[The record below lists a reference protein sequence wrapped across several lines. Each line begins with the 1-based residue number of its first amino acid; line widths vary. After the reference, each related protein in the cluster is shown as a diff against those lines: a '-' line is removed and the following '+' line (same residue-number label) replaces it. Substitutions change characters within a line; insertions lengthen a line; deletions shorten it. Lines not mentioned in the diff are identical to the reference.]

1 MATTGDI
8 AMPNINLNLK
18 KNLFADKFYPL
29 LLDYSKRW
37 EVYYGG
43 AGSGKSYFITQKIII
58 RCCREPI
65 RVLVCRRYAS
75 TLRNTCFALFKEVL
89 TKWQLTNYVKINESD
104 FRIRFPNGA
113 EIIMTGLDEET
124 KLLSLANI
132 STVWI
137 EEVFEVEKHKVEQLN
152 LRMRGK
158 AANQQIIMSYNPI
171 SKNHWLY
178 NFCEVEPPASFR
190 YIHST
195 YRDNPFLNKEY
206 IDSLEELRKRN
217 PQKARVF
224 CDGEYGVDAEGLV
237 ITNWRE
243 EEFDEMALAAS
254 GLEHR
259 AGMDL
264 GWIDKSAI
272 IDTLY
277 DKEHRTI
284 YVFNEFYKSGCQPS
298 ELAAAVKNMK
308 LERSKLKVDAAEP
321 RTIQYFR
328 NEGINAEACAKGKD
342 SVKAGLMF
350 LQDNLIIVHPRCQNF
365 KMELENFSYIKSKQ
379 TGEWT
384 EETTHEY
391 SHAIDACRYAYS
403 DIYTNKQLKTINK
416 AALSL

>member
-1 MATTGDI
+1 
-8 AMPNINLNLK
+8 MPNIDLRLK
-18 KNLFADKFYPL
+18 KSLFVPKFYPL
-29 LLDYSKRW
+29 LTDYSKRW
-37 EVYYGG
+37 EVYMGS
-43 AGSGKSYFITQKIII
+43 AGSAKSYFITQKLIV
-58 RCCREPI
+58 RACREPI
-65 RVLVCRRYAS
+65 KILVCRRYAS
-75 TLRNTCFALFKEVL
+75 TIRNTCFALFKEVL
-89 TKWQLTNYVKINESD
+89 GKWQLTPYVKIRETD
-104 FRIRFPNGA
+104 FNIRFPNGS
-113 EIIMTGLDEET
+113 EIIFTGLDEET
-124 KLLSLANI
+124 KLLSLAGI
-132 STVWI
+132 GAIFI
-137 EEVFEVEKHKVEQLN
+137 EEVYEVEKNKVEQLN
-152 LRMRGK
+152 LRLRG
-158 AANQQIIMSYNPI
+158 ATPNQQIIMAFNPI
-171 SKNHWLY
+171 SRNHWLY
-178 NFCEVEPPASFR
+178 NFCEVEPPTSFVFT
-190 YIHST
+190 HST
-195 YRDNPFLNKEY
+195 YKDNPFLNAEY
-206 IDSLEELRKRN
+206 IAELEELYKRN
-217 PQKARVF
+217 PAKARIF
-224 CDGEYGVDAEGLV
+224 CDGEWGIDAEGLV

-277 DKEHRTI
+277 DKANRKI

-350 LQDNLIIVHPRCQNF
+350 LQDNLIIVHPRCSNF

-384 EETTHEY
+384 EETTHDF